1 MEFDVFE
8 VLLCHAQYVAA
19 VGEENV
25 APLTVFGHILIFT
38 LLEVVELSFVVAL
51 YPTCLVEVD
60 RLPPALGIVF
70 MLKAILDDLKLQLA
84 YGADDAAVVE
94 LVDEKLGNA
103 LVHQLFDAL

>member
-1 MEFDVFE
+1 M
-8 VLLCHAQYVAA
+8 
-19 VGEENV
+19 
-25 APLTVFGHILIFT
+25 
-38 LLEVVELSFVVAL
+38 
-51 YPTCLVEVD
+51 D
-60 RLPPALGIVF
+60 RLPPTLGVVF